1 MIVVQ
6 ATRNTL
12 FLRHIRLAGA
22 QTLSLRK
29 RHEIGNRAI
38 QIFSP
43 KRWVCIADFSNL
55 FSIHFANFFM
65 VFFFR
70 SAALGCNGGASE
82 SMMQHTHLDSLTSM
96 DRPGGG
102 ALALHYA
109 AARGCLDC
117 VRLLVEASPEIRWAQ
132 TIYQLLHVSSSLCFF
147 ASMVRNLIDFAMQTL
162 LRCVLTWNEYAW
174 KCRIIMI
181 MNMMAEMLVNRIL
194 LHSIVTLMHW
204 VMRKPV
210 ADQTRL
216 RCRILFLSRGEAES
230 SSSLFSLHCTLQQYR
245 QILCQT
251 TASFS
256 L

>member
-162 LRCVLTWNEYAW
+162 LRCVLT
-174 KCRIIMI
+174 
-181 MNMMAEMLVNRIL
+181 
-194 LHSIVTLMHW
+194 
-204 VMRKPV
+204 
-210 ADQTRL
+210 
-216 RCRILFLSRGEAES
+216 
-230 SSSLFSLHCTLQQYR
+230 
-245 QILCQT
+245 
-251 TASFS
+251 
-256 L
+256 